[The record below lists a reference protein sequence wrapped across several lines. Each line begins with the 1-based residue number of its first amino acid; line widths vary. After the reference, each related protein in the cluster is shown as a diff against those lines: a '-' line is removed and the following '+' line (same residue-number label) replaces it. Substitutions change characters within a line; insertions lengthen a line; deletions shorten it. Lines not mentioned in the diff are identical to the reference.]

1 MRFFVRSLLACL
13 CLICYFSAP
22 ANAAEPIYRGFLS
35 DKAVSGYDAVA
46 YFKQHQAVKGDPK
59 FSTKWQGVTWQFS
72 SAENLQDFKADPKHY
87 APQYGGYCAYAVA
100 LNKKVSADPTA
111 WKVVDSK
118 LYLNYDKS
126 IKEKWEADQKN
137 YINDAD
143 QNWVNLS
150 Q

>member
-22 ANAAEPIYRGFLS
+22 ANAAEPIYTGFLS
-35 DKAVSGYDAVA
+35 DKAVSGYDTVA
-46 YFKQHQAVKGDPK
+46 YFKQHQAVKGGEQ
-59 FSTKWQGVTWQFS
+59 FSTEWQGVTWQFS
-72 SAENLQDFKADPKHY
+72 SAENLKEFKSNPEQY

-100 LNKKVSADPTA
+100 KNKKVAADPTA
-111 WKVVDSK
+111 WKVVDGK

-126 IKEKWEADQKN
+126 IKEKWEADQQN
-137 YINDAD
+137 YIKNAD